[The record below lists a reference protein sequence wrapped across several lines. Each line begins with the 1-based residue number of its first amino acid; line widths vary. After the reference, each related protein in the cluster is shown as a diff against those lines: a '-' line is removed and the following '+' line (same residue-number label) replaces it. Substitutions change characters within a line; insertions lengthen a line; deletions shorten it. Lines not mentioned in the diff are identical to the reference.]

1 MKETG
6 DPRYVPHINFVA
18 QHKSE
23 GRHRSTG
30 LKKMEKPNLAL
41 AIRCLANVGRF
52 DLVVGLLPKLQEA
65 EVALVADTFDFVLAR
80 LRESEDDHSTYS
92 DLVTQLR
99 EATEVTPSMTEPLSE
114 RTQPALGKDEYY
126 LAIAALT
133 KAWCIEESLALIPA
147 YHRYNTKH
155 HRTLYNIVLWKL
167 KICYNPKYERYIQ
180 QVQELREN
188 TVKLAEQARARWL
201 ARRTARLDDFPGED
215 ILLASSLS
223 PSPPQR
229 VGSNLA
235 KSLRALRK
243 ALRHY
248 LPSRPPHPLTIVR
261 FLEVYLASGRTRAI
275 PLLRKLALRRH
286 GDYHRSYVFAE
297 MLFHTRRGKP
307 DLVIQTFVTHFFI
320 VGIPRDELLFQLRAS
335 DTERNPATDA
345 VWAAAPEM
353 KLFPSPM
360 HVAVAWR
367 ALLELTHDERAIESL
382 YAKLLRFADPSAPQ
396 APVLHPGVPQLRPP
410 PAWKNAVDASAFTPF
425 VRRMCQ
431 ALGTERGGQILKD
444 MLRVGIQPGIYQLTE
459 LAMEYSRIGDV
470 RRTFIVLDQVEN
482 AAKVL
487 ESTDAKEG
495 DDADD
500 EEAAQKRRAL
510 QDHLPQLDQVF
521 YVAVVR
527 GFIMS
532 KRIAQARQVEQ
543 RMYKR
548 YGYVPGVNQ
557 HVDELY
563 EDLQAAEKGEVVAPR
578 EVRLSN
584 LEFSQSVS
592 DVYC

>member
-1 MKETG
+1 
-6 DPRYVPHINFVA
+6 
-18 QHKSE
+18 
-23 GRHRSTG
+23 
-30 LKKMEKPNLAL
+30 
-41 AIRCLANVGRF
+41 
-52 DLVVGLLPKLQEA
+52 
-65 EVALVADTFDFVLAR
+65 
-80 LRESEDDHSTYS
+80 
-92 DLVTQLR
+92 
-99 EATEVTPSMTEPLSE
+99 
-114 RTQPALGKDEYY
+114 
-126 LAIAALT
+126 
-133 KAWCIEESLALIPA
+133 
-147 YHRYNTKH
+147 
-155 HRTLYNIVLWKL
+155 
-167 KICYNPKYERYIQ
+167 
-180 QVQELREN
+180 
-188 TVKLAEQARARWL
+188 
-201 ARRTARLDDFPGED
+201 
-215 ILLASSLS
+215 
-223 PSPPQR
+223 
-229 VGSNLA
+229 
-235 KSLRALRK
+235 
-243 ALRHY
+243 
-248 LPSRPPHPLTIVR
+248 
-261 FLEVYLASGRTRAI
+261 
-275 PLLRKLALRRH
+275 LLRKLALRRH

-320 VGIPRDELLFQLRAS
+320 VGIPRDEILFQLRAT
-335 DTERNPATDA
+335 DTERNPAADA

-487 ESTDAKEG
+487 ESTDATEG

-543 RMYKR
+543 RMHKR

-578 EVRLSN
+578 EVRPQILNALIRYLTFIVSLSPPSSTTPDTRHCCIRYPIVPLLYPYSN
-584 LEFSQSVS
+584 
-592 DVYC
+592 